1 MPIGLEST
9 SSVQLE
15 SDRERTVNIVFLL
28 RNPENKNYLRSM
40 LYRNFL
46 LAYEKAIGGRKIASG
61 GQLMS
66 TRGAG
71 RILDGPWMM

>member
-1 MPIGLEST
+1 M
-9 SSVQLE
+9 
-15 SDRERTVNIVFLL
+15 VNIVFQLK
-28 RNPENKNYLRSM
+28 NPENKNYLRSM

-61 GQLMS
+61 GQLMR

-71 RILDGPWMM
+71 RILDGPWMMQRNGGQRKGIVNNDVME